1 MNVAI
6 VGATGYGGIQAVNL
20 LKKIKKYKISFLGGN
35 KTSGSKWN
43 DNFPFIY
50 LDNDPYIEDISVDNI
65 SKNSDVALLC
75 LPNGLSST
83 LTRKLLDRGVKI
95 IDLSADYRYKSLD
108 EWERVY
114 SKEAAIYKR
123 NDDDLCKEAV
133 YGLPEINKEAISKG
147 RLIACPG
154 CYPTS
159 ALIPLAP
166 YLSQG
171 IIENEGIV
179 IDSKSGTSGGGREPS
194 QKLLLSECGEGLSAY
209 GLINHRHTS
218 EIEQVASLISGNK
231 IELLFTPHLVP
242 ISRGMHSTIYGRL
255 RDPGLTSDDCRILL
269 DNYYRNFKNIK
280 VLPVDTF
287 PSTKWVKNTN
297 QIFLSVK
304 VDIRN
309 GRIVI
314 LSVID
319 NLLKGQTGQ
328 AIQNLNIMSGF
339 SMNEGLDLTN
349 NFPLN
354 YFLSKNQ
361 HEKLSEVK
369 FYAQVY
375 VFFWRVILNHH
386 HL

>member
-20 LKKIKKYKISFLGGN
+20 LKDNKNYKISYLGGN
-35 KTSGSKWN
+35 KSAGSKWN

-50 LDNDPYIEDISVDNI
+50 LDSDLFIEKISVENI
-65 SKNSDVALLC
+65 TNKADVALLC
-75 LPNGLSST
+75 LPNGISSS
-83 LTRKLLDRGVKI
+83 LTRGLLEKGVKV

-108 EWERVY
+108 EWKKVY
-114 SKEAAIYKR
+114 TREASIYQR
-123 NDDDLCKEAV
+123 NDDDLCKEAI
-133 YGLPEINKEAISKG
+133 YGLPEINKDKISKG

-159 ALIPLAP
+159 ALIPLIP
-166 YLSQG
+166 FLSQG

-179 IDSKSGTSGGGREPS
+179 IDSKSGTSGGGREPN

-218 EIEQVASLISGNK
+218 EIEQIASIISGNE
-231 IELLFTPHLVP
+231 IQLLFTPHLVP
-242 ISRGMHSTIYGRL
+242 MARGMHSTIYGRL
-255 RDPGLTSDDCRILL
+255 KDPGLTSDDCRILME
-269 DNYYRNFKNIK
+269 NFYRNFNNIN

-297 QIFLSVK
+297 QNYLSVK
-304 VDIRN
+304 VDNRN
-309 GRIVI
+309 GRIII

-339 SMNEGLDLTN
+339 SMDEGLELTN
-349 NFPLN
+349 NYP
-354 YFLSKNQ
+354 
-361 HEKLSEVK
+361 
-369 FYAQVY
+369 
-375 VFFWRVILNHH
+375 
-386 HL
+386 

>member
-20 LKKIKKYKISFLGGN
+20 LKKNKNYKISFLGGN

-50 LDNDPYIEDISVDNI
+50 LDDDPYIEEISIENI
-65 SKNSDVALLC
+65 SNKADIALLC
-75 LPNGLSST
+75 LPNGISST
-83 LTRKLLDRGVKI
+83 LTRKLLDKGIKV

-108 EWERVY
+108 EWKKIY
-114 SKEAAIYKR
+114 FNEAAIYKR

-133 YGLPEINKEAISKG
+133 YGIPELNKEAIANA

-166 YLSQG
+166 LLSQG
-171 IIENEGIV
+171 IIENDGIV
-179 IDSKSGTSGGGREPS
+179 IDSKSGTSGGGREPN

-218 EIEQVASLISGNK
+218 EIEQIASSISGNN
-231 IELLFTPHLVP
+231 IELLFTPHLIP
-242 ISRGMHSTIYGRL
+242 ISRGMLSTIYGRL
-255 RDPGLTSDDCRILL
+255 KDPGLTSDDCRILL
-269 DNYYRNFKNIK
+269 DNFYRNFNNIK
-280 VLPVDTF
+280 VLPVDTY

-297 QIFLSVK
+297 QIVLSVK
-304 VDIRN
+304 VDSRN
-309 GRIVI
+309 GRIII

-328 AIQNLNIMSGF
+328 AIQNLNILSGF
-339 SMNEGLDLTN
+339 SIDDGLELTN
-349 NFPLN
+349 NFP
-354 YFLSKNQ
+354 
-361 HEKLSEVK
+361 
-369 FYAQVY
+369 
-375 VFFWRVILNHH
+375 
-386 HL
+386 

>member
-20 LKKIKKYKISFLGGN
+20 LMKNKNYKISFLGGN

-50 LDNDPYIEDISVDNI
+50 LDDDHYIEEISIEKISHKADI
-65 SKNSDVALLC
+65 ALLC
-75 LPNGLSST
+75 LPNGISST
-83 LTRKLLDRGVKI
+83 LTRKLLDKGVKV

-108 EWERVY
+108 EWKKIY

-133 YGLPEINKEAISKG
+133 YGIPELNKEAIANA

-166 YLSQG
+166 LLSQG
-171 IIENEGIV
+171 IIENDGIV
-179 IDSKSGTSGGGREPS
+179 IDSKSGTSGGGREPN

-218 EIEQVASLISGNK
+218 EIEQIASSISGNS
-231 IELLFTPHLVP
+231 IELLFTPHLIP
-242 ISRGMHSTIYGRL
+242 ISRGMLSTIYGRL

-269 DNYYRNFKNIK
+269 DNFYRNFNNIK
-280 VLPVDTF
+280 VLPVDTY

-297 QIFLSVK
+297 QIILSVK
-304 VDIRN
+304 VDSRN
-309 GRIVI
+309 GRIII

-339 SMNEGLDLTN
+339 SIDDGLELTN
-349 NFPLN
+349 NFP
-354 YFLSKNQ
+354 
-361 HEKLSEVK
+361 
-369 FYAQVY
+369 
-375 VFFWRVILNHH
+375 
-386 HL
+386 

>member
-20 LKKIKKYKISFLGGN
+20 LKNNKNYKISYLGGN
-35 KTSGSKWN
+35 KSSGSKWN
-43 DNFPFIY
+43 DNFPFIH
-50 LDNDPYIEDISVDNI
+50 LDSDLFIETISVDNI
-65 SKNSDVALLC
+65 SNKADIALLC
-75 LPNGLSST
+75 LPNGISST
-83 LTRKLLDRGVKI
+83 LTRGLLETGVKV
-95 IDLSADYRYKSLD
+95 IDLSADYRFKSLE
-108 EWERVY
+108 EWKKVY
-114 SKEAAIYKR
+114 SREASIYKR
-123 NDDDLCKEAV
+123 NDDDLCKEAI
-133 YGLPEINKEAISKG
+133 YGLPEINKDAISKG

-159 ALIPLAP
+159 ALIPLIP
-166 YLSQG
+166 FLSQG

-179 IDSKSGTSGGGREPS
+179 IDSKSGTSGGGREPN

-218 EIEQVASLISGNK
+218 EIEQIASIISGNE
-231 IELLFTPHLVP
+231 IQLLFTPHLVP
-242 ISRGMHSTIYGRL
+242 MARGMHSTIYGRL
-255 RDPGLTSDDCRILL
+255 KDPGLTSDDCRILME
-269 DNYYRNFKNIK
+269 NFYRNFNNIN

-304 VDIRN
+304 VDNRN
-309 GRIVI
+309 GRIII

-339 SMNEGLDLTN
+339 SMDEGLELTN
-349 NFPLN
+349 NYP
-354 YFLSKNQ
+354 
-361 HEKLSEVK
+361 
-369 FYAQVY
+369 
-375 VFFWRVILNHH
+375 
-386 HL
+386 